1 MLEPLT
7 LPESIKKIAIVDDS
21 PEARDLMGE
30 CIADADMEPIF
41 QDPGR
46 DSVEDYISRIKQTS
60 DAAIFDHHL
69 RPGNYADFDGAEA
82 VAFAY
87 QQHFP
92 ALLMTIYG
100 IADIKEIRPL
110 RRNIPVLIPGLQ
122 SDSDIIKKGIKQCL
136 DEFSN
141 QYLPERKPHRTLV
154 RITEVYEDSLN
165 VVVPAWNHRIRLS
178 IPRSLIPAGLEE
190 HVDQGAR
197 FTAYVNIGASSFDQL
212 YFEKFEIAKEPKGK
226 YAKLIRS

>member
-1 MLEPLT
+1 MLESLT
-7 LPESIKKIAIVDDS
+7 LSESIKKIAIVDDD
-21 PEARDLMGE
+21 PETRDLMGE
-30 CIADADMEPIF
+30 CIADAHMEPIF
-41 QDPGR
+41 QNPGG
-46 DSVEDYISRIKQTS
+46 DSIEQYISRIKKIS
-60 DAAIFDHHL
+60 DAAIFDHRL
-69 RPGNYADFDGAEA
+69 RPRNYADFDGAEA

-92 ALLMTIYG
+92 ALLTTIYE
-100 IADIKEIRPL
+100 ITDIKKIRHL
-110 RRNIPVLIPGLQ
+110 RRNIPVLIHGLELEI
-122 SDSDIIKKGIKQCL
+122 DIIRKGIKQCL